1 MNRKWLISLSTITL
15 LLSACGVEATNNE
28 SETNESKSEVV
39 PVETKVKTETVKEEE
54 REVALD
60 ETTNASSETNV
71 NIDQVKKVKIG
82 MSKDEVIG
90 LVGLDFKKTSI
101 MYDGEAGWLLDEPLP
116 KFIMDYS
123 DGALVDGYAF
133 ESEFEDEV
141 DIEGIY
147 SQQRGSMVIIR
158 LSDEGFV
165 EQVMAIYYN
174 QDDKHIYEYYLFE
187 DGFVKDH
194 AIYPYPE
201 Q

>member
-1 MNRKWLISLSTITL
+1 MKKKAGVVFILTTLFITGCGTTSPL
-15 LLSACGVEATNNE
+15 QEDVAKVKEKDKVQVETASASPENA
-28 SETNESKSEVV
+28 K
-39 PVETKVKTETVKEEE
+39 PVEKQKEEF
-54 REVALD
+54 VSDAI
-60 ETTNASSETNV
+60 V

-82 MSKDEVIG
+82 MSKDEVIE

-101 MYDGEAGWLLDEPLP
+101 MYDGEAGWSLEEPMP

-123 DGALVDGYAF
+123 DGALVEGYVF

-141 DIEGIY
+141 GIEGIY
-147 SQQRGSMVIIR
+147 SQKRGSMVVIR

-174 QDDKHIYEYYLFE
+174 QDDKHVYEYYLFE